1 MGWEMDRLV
10 VLLGALIV
18 ALSTGVAN
26 ASTALL
32 LGGKG
37 VYATLTEQQMAEA
50 FGGYFADYDRRVNVP
65 FPGKELYSSVAKG
78 ADNLYAAVYDPAY
91 AGPKTIG
98 GVSEGAPSVMEV
110 LRRLEA
116 DRADTTDGKEP
127 PPPSEL
133 NVAIYGAPSKRFL
146 GKLADLPTPVTPYDV
161 LIVRA
166 EYDGLADFPDNGWN
180 MLAVT
185 NAVMGAMTLHVKN
198 SNFDIRNNPTEY
210 TIDVNEAGGTTTT
223 ILIPADVLP
232 ILAPMVAFHFDPDFV
247 AKLDSKLRPKIDSAY
262 NRPPMETGI
271 PPTLTGPPAPD
282 PTTTTRAVES
292 VTEPEEDAP
301 ASTRSLKR
309 ATSWKDATT
318 RRQERLEKLRDKI
331 EAKKSVRKDDSDT
344 EESTKPTRDSDEK
357 DSADTETKAESPKAD
372 SPKADIPKAAPA
384 KAGKSA
390 ASSAGDDSE

>member
-1 MGWEMDRLV
+1 MNTGWNMYRLA
-10 VLLGALIV
+10 VLLGAMIV
-18 ALSTGVAN
+18 ALNSGVAN

-116 DRADTTDGKEP
+116 DRANTTDGKEP

-166 EYDGLADFPDNGWN
+166 EYDGLADFPDNAWN
-180 MLAVT
+180 MLAVS

-223 ILIPADVLP
+223 ILIPAEVLP
-232 ILAPMVAFHFDPDFV
+232 LLAPMVAFHFDPKFV
-247 AKLDSKLRPKIDSAY
+247 AALDSKLRPIIDSAY

-271 PPTLTGPPAPD
+271 PPTLTGPPAPK
-282 PTTTTRAVES
+282 PTTTTLVAES
-292 VTEPEEDAP
+292 ATKPEDAP
-301 ASTRSLKR
+301 APARSTKR
-309 ATSWKDATT
+309 ATSWKDAVS
-318 RRQERLEKLRDKI
+318 RRQERIEKLRDAV
-331 EAKKSVRKDDSDT
+331 EAKKSARKDDLDA
-344 EESTKPTRDSDEK
+344 EDATKPAKAADDK
-357 DSADTETKAESPKAD
+357 DSSDTETKAETTKAETT
-372 SPKADIPKAAPA
+372 KAEPA
-384 KAGKSA
+384 KADKAA
-390 ASSAGDDSE
+390 ASAGGADSE

>member
-1 MGWEMDRLV
+1 MYRLV

-37 VYATLTEQQMAEA
+37 AYAVLTEQQMAEA
-50 FGGYFADYDRRVNVP
+50 FGGYFAGYDKRVNVP

-133 NVAIYGAPSKRFL
+133 NVAIYGSPSKRFL

-166 EYDGLADFPDNGWN
+166 EYDGLADFPDNAWN

-210 TIDVNEAGGTTTT
+210 TIDVNAAGGTTTT
-223 ILIPADVLP
+223 ILIPTEVLP
-232 ILAPMVAFHFDPDFV
+232 ILAPMVAFHFDPTFV
-247 AKLDSKLRPKIDSAY
+247 AALDSKLRPKIDKAY
-262 NRPPMETGI
+262 NRPPMEYGI
-271 PPTLTGPPAPD
+271 PPTLTGPPAPK
-282 PTTTTRAVES
+282 PTTMILAAETA
-292 VTEPEEDAP
+292 TEPQSAP
-301 ASTRSLKR
+301 APTTRSLKR
-309 ATSWKDATT
+309 ATSSKDAAT
-318 RRQERLEKLRDKI
+318 RRQERLDRLQDKI
-331 EAKKSVRKDDSDT
+331 DAKKSARKDDSGA
-344 EESTKPTRDSDEK
+344 EATKPVKESEEK
-357 DSADTETKAESPKAD
+357 DSTDTETKAQSSTAATAKAD
-372 SPKADIPKAAPA
+372 KAT
-384 KAGKSA
+384 G
-390 ASSAGDDSE
+390 SSGGDGSE

>member
-1 MGWEMDRLV
+1 MNTGWKMYRLA
-10 VLLGALIV
+10 VLLGAMIV

-37 VYATLTEQQMAEA
+37 VYAKLTEQQMAEA

-116 DRADTTDGKEP
+116 DRANTTDGKEP

-161 LIVRA
+161 LIVKT
-166 EYDGLADFPDNGWN
+166 EYDGLADFPDNTWN
-180 MLAVT
+180 MLAVS

-210 TIDVNEAGGTTTT
+210 TIEVNSAGGTTTT
-223 ILIPADVLP
+223 ILIPAEVLP
-232 ILAPMVAFHFDPDFV
+232 ILAPMVAFHFDPKFV
-247 AKLDSKLRPKIDSAY
+247 AALDSKLRPIIDSAY

-271 PPTLTGPPAPD
+271 PPTLTGPPAPK
-282 PTTTTRAVES
+282 PTTTTLVAE
-292 VTEPEEDAP
+292 TAAKPEDDAP
-301 ASTRSLKR
+301 TPTRSLKR
-309 ATSWKDATT
+309 ATSWKDAVT
-318 RRQERLEKLRDKI
+318 RRQERIEKLREAV
-331 EAKKSVRKDDSDT
+331 EAKKSARNDDSDA
-344 EESTKPTRDSDEK
+344 EEATKPAKTADEDS
-357 DSADTETKAESPKAD
+357 SATETKAESAKAETTK
-372 SPKADIPKAAPA
+372 SEPA
-384 KAGKSA
+384 KADKA
-390 ASSAGDDSE
+390 TASAGGDSE

>member
-1 MGWEMDRLV
+1 MYRLV
-10 VLLGALIV
+10 VLLGALVI
-18 ALSTGVAN
+18 ALSMGVAN

-37 VYATLTEQQMAEA
+37 VYAKLTEQQMAEA

-116 DRADTTDGKEP
+116 DRATTTDGKEP

-161 LIVRA
+161 LIVKA
-166 EYDGLADFPDNGWN
+166 EYDGLADFPDNAWN

-223 ILIPADVLP
+223 ILIPAEVLP
-232 ILAPMVAFHFDPDFV
+232 ILAPMVAFHFDPKFV
-247 AKLDSKLRPKIDSAY
+247 AALDSKLRPKIDAAY
-262 NRPPMETGI
+262 NRPPMEYGI
-271 PPTLTGPPAPD
+271 PPTLTGPPAPK
-282 PTTTTRAVES
+282 PTTTTLAVES
-292 VTEPEEDAP
+292 AAKPEDDAP
-301 ASTRSLKR
+301 APTRSVKR
-309 ATSWKDATT
+309 ASSWKDAAT
-318 RRQERLEKLRDKI
+318 RRQERIEKLRDTI
-331 EAKKSVRKDDSDT
+331 EAKKSARKDDSDA
-344 EESTKPTRDSDEK
+344 EETAKPAKGADEK
-357 DSADTETKAESPKAD
+357 DSSDTESAP
-372 SPKADIPKAAPA
+372 AAPA
-384 KAGKSA
+384 KADKAA
-390 ASSAGDDSE
+390 ASSGSGDSE